1 MPEKFSLKVEGMHC
15 NSCATLVTDALSEIG
30 AKEIDVKVV
39 KGGLS
44 QVSFVGDKTRK
55 EFSKAIEAEGYGVK

>member
-1 MPEKFSLKVEGMHC
+1 MEKFSLNVKGMHC

-30 AKEIDVKVV
+30 AKEISVKVV

-44 QVSFVGDKTRK
+44 EVNFSGDRPAK
-55 EFSKAIEAEGYGVK
+55 EFLKAIEAEGYEVK